1 VPDTSKHYEAVV
13 FDLDGTLADSLADLA
28 SATNHALEQLGRP
41 PIELVRYRSLVGQ
54 GLKFLITHALG
65 PDQEQHYDEAF
76 ALFSAYYDEHMGEQT
91 SVYPGVLELLTNLR
105 AMGLKLGILTNKPHD
120 TAMKFMSQHFADQ
133 PFDIVLGQKPDA
145 PPKPDPSGA
154 LALLA
159 EINVAPAKAVY
170 LGDTDVDMKTGRNTG
185 MFTVGCS
192 WGFRP
197 DELADT
203 GAQAIIDRPL
213 DLLRFL

>member
-1 VPDTSKHYEAVV
+1 MPDTSKRYEAVV

-28 SATNHALEQLGRP
+28 SATNHALTQLGHS

-65 PDQEQHYDEAF
+65 PGNEQQYDEAL
-76 ALFSAYYDEHMGEQT
+76 ALFSDHYDEHMGEQT
-91 SVYPGVLELLTNLR
+91 RVYPGVSELLTNLR
-105 AMGLKLGILTNKPHD
+105 AMGLKLGVLTNKQHS
-120 TAMKFMSQHFADQ
+120 TTLKFMSQHFADH
-133 PFDIVLGQKPDA
+133 PFDVVLGQKPDA
-145 PPKPDPSGA
+145 APKPDPAGA
-154 LALLA
+154 MALLT
-159 EINVAPAKAVY
+159 EIGVEPAKAVY